1 MTNPPELE
9 RRSLKVLFGRALLL
23 RCPHCGGGSLFTGFL
38 HMKKRC
44 PTCEILL
51 ERGEGDYFIGAYT
64 LNLIAV
70 EILLAIVLTTV
81 ALITWPDVP
90 WTALQYGGV
99 ALSLLGAVF
108 CYPFAK
114 TTWLAVDMAFRP
126 PVRDD
131 FIAREK

>member
-1 MTNPPELE
+1 MNTPPDL
-9 RRSLKVLFGRALLL
+9 RKRSLKRLLWRAMRL
-23 RCPHCGGGSLFTGFL
+23 RCPHCGGGSLFTGFFRIRQ
-38 HMKKRC
+38 RC
-44 PTCEILL
+44 PGCGILL

-70 EILLAIVLTTV
+70 EILLAIAFTIVVIT
-81 ALITWPDVP
+81 TWPDPP

-99 ALSLLGAVF
+99 ALSVFGAVV

-126 PVRDD
+126 PERGD
-131 FIAREK
+131 FIIREK

>member
-1 MTNPPELE
+1 MSNPP
-9 RRSLKVLFGRALLL
+9 SLARHSLRILLWRALRLK
-23 RCPHCGGGSLFTGFL
+23 CPHCGGGSLFTGFFRI
-38 HMKKRC
+38 KQRC

-70 EILLAIVLTTV
+70 EVLLAVSFTIVV
-81 ALITWPDVP
+81 IATWPDPP

-99 ALSLLGAVF
+99 ILSVLGAIV

-126 PVRDD
+126 PVPAD

>member
-1 MTNPPELE
+1 MTRPPDLE
-9 RRSLKVLFGRALLL
+9 RRSLRKLLWRAMRLK
-23 RCPHCGGGSLFTGFL
+23 CPHCGGGSLFTGFF
-38 HMKKRC
+38 KIRRRC
-44 PTCEILL
+44 PTCGILL

-70 EILLAIVLTTV
+70 EILLAITFTIVII
-81 ALITWPDVP
+81 ATWPDP
-90 WTALQYGGV
+90 QWTVLQYGGV
-99 ALSLLGAVF
+99 VLSVIGAVV

-126 PVRDD
+126 PVRGD

>member
-1 MTNPPELE
+1 MSPPDLE
-9 RRSLKVLFGRALLL
+9 RRSLKLLLWRALRLK
-23 RCPHCGGGSLFTGFL
+23 CPHCGGGSLFTGFFG
-38 HMKKRC
+38 MKKRC
-44 PTCEILL
+44 PTCWVLL

-70 EILLAIVLTTV
+70 EVLLAAVGSLV
-81 ALITWPDVP
+81 VVMTWPNPP

-99 ALSLLGAVF
+99 VLSVIGAVAS
-108 CYPFAK
+108 YPFAK

-126 PVRDD
+126 PIRAD

>member
-1 MTNPPELE
+1 MMPPPELE
-9 RRSLKVLFGRALLL
+9 RRRLGLLL
-23 RCPHCGGGSLFTGFL
+23 WRAIRLKCPHCGGGSLFTGFFR
-38 HMKKRC
+38 MKERC
-44 PTCEILL
+44 PSCGLLL

-70 EILLAIVLTTV
+70 EVLLAVAFTVVVIV
-81 ALITWPDVP
+81 TWPDPP
-90 WTALQYGGV
+90 WLALQYGGV
-99 ALSLLGAVF
+99 ALSVLGALA

-126 PVRDD
+126 PARED

>member
-1 MTNPPELE
+1 MW
-9 RRSLKVLFGRALLL
+9 RALRLK
-23 RCPHCGGGSLFTGFL
+23 CPHCGGGGLFTGFFRV
-38 HMKKRC
+38 KQRC
-44 PTCEILL
+44 PTCGILL

-70 EILLAIVLTTV
+70 EILLAAVFTIVV
-81 ALITWPDVP
+81 VMTWPDPP

-99 ALSLLGAVF
+99 ILSILGAVV

-126 PVRDD
+126 PVRSD